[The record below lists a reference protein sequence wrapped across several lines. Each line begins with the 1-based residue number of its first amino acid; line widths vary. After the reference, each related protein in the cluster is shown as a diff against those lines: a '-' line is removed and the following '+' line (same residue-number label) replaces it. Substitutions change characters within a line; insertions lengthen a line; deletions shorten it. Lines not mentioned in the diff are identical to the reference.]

1 MLEALERIEEYTEGF
16 SQEEFVRDQKTIDAV
31 IRNLEILG
39 EACGQIPEEIRSR
52 YPLVPWKRIVGLRNV
67 VLHRYFG
74 VDLETVWFIIKNQ
87 IPPLKAD
94 LRTIR
99 DDTGQPGKAE
109 P

>member
-1 MLEALERIEEYTEGF
+1 MLEALDRIEEYTDGF
-16 SQEEFVRDQKTIDAV
+16 SQEEFVRDRKTVDAV

-39 EACGQIPEEIRSR
+39 EACGQIPEEIRLR

-87 IPPLKAD
+87 IPPLKID
-94 LRTIR
+94 LLAIR
-99 DDTGQPGKAE
+99 DSFGHNGTGQP
-109 P
+109 